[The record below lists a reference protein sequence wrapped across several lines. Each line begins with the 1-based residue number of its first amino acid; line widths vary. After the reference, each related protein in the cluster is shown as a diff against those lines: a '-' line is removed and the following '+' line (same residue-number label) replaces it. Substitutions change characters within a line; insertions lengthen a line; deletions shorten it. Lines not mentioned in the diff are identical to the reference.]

1 MFICCFFKQLKYCEK
16 LNSSFVQQS
25 LQPDSGP
32 QGPLAGEVQV
42 DKIHLDIQQY
52 WIYSVYTL
60 YHYRWRIKMT
70 TQMIVR
76 INPELKNKVN
86 SLAKSEGKSV
96 SEVVRELLED
106 YVKNR
111 DIGLYIDDLWQRIG
125 DKLTSRKIGPKDIQR
140 AIQEVRAK
148 K

>member
-1 MFICCFFKQLKYCEK
+1 
-16 LNSSFVQQS
+16 
-25 LQPDSGP
+25 
-32 QGPLAGEVQV
+32 
-42 DKIHLDIQQY
+42 
-52 WIYSVYTL
+52 
-60 YHYRWRIKMT
+60 MT

-86 SLAKSEGKSV
+86 SLAKAEGKSV

-125 DKLTSRKIGPKDIQR
+125 DKLISRKIGPKEIQR

>member
-1 MFICCFFKQLKYCEK
+1 
-16 LNSSFVQQS
+16 
-25 LQPDSGP
+25 
-32 QGPLAGEVQV
+32 
-42 DKIHLDIQQY
+42 
-52 WIYSVYTL
+52 
-60 YHYRWRIKMT
+60 MT

-86 SLAKSEGKSV
+86 SLAKAEGKSV

-125 DKLTSRKIGPKDIQR
+125 DKLVSRKVDPKEIQR
-140 AIQEVRAK
+140 AIQEVRK
-148 K
+148 RK

>member
-1 MFICCFFKQLKYCEK
+1 M
-16 LNSSFVQQS
+16 S
-25 LQPDSGP
+25 
-32 QGPLAGEVQV
+32 
-42 DKIHLDIQQY
+42 
-52 WIYSVYTL
+52 
-60 YHYRWRIKMT
+60 

-86 SLAKSEGKSV
+86 SLAKAEGKNV

-111 DIGLYIDDLWQRIG
+111 DISLYIDDLWQRIG
-125 DKLTSRKIGPKDIQR
+125 DKLVSRKLGPKEIQR

>member
-1 MFICCFFKQLKYCEK
+1 
-16 LNSSFVQQS
+16 
-25 LQPDSGP
+25 
-32 QGPLAGEVQV
+32 
-42 DKIHLDIQQY
+42 
-52 WIYSVYTL
+52 
-60 YHYRWRIKMT
+60 MT

-76 INPELKNKVN
+76 VNAELKNKVN
-86 SLAKSEGKSV
+86 TLAKAEGKSV

-111 DIGLYIDDLWQRIG
+111 DIGLYVDDLWQRIG
-125 DKLTSRKIGPKDIQR
+125 DKLISRKIGAKEIQR

>member
-1 MFICCFFKQLKYCEK
+1 M
-16 LNSSFVQQS
+16 S
-25 LQPDSGP
+25 
-32 QGPLAGEVQV
+32 
-42 DKIHLDIQQY
+42 
-52 WIYSVYTL
+52 
-60 YHYRWRIKMT
+60 

-86 SLAKSEGKSV
+86 TLAKAEGKSI
-96 SEVVRELLED
+96 SEVVRELLEE

-125 DKLTSRKIGPKDIQR
+125 DKLVNRKIGPKEIQR
-140 AIQEVRAK
+140 AIREVRTK

>member
-1 MFICCFFKQLKYCEK
+1 
-16 LNSSFVQQS
+16 
-25 LQPDSGP
+25 
-32 QGPLAGEVQV
+32 
-42 DKIHLDIQQY
+42 
-52 WIYSVYTL
+52 
-60 YHYRWRIKMT
+60 MT

-76 INPELKNKVN
+76 INPELKNQVN
-86 SLAKSEGKSV
+86 SLAKAEGKSV

-125 DKLTSRKIGPKDIQR
+125 DKLTSRKIGHKEIHR
-140 AIQEVRAK
+140 AIKEVRAK

>member
-1 MFICCFFKQLKYCEK
+1 
-16 LNSSFVQQS
+16 
-25 LQPDSGP
+25 
-32 QGPLAGEVQV
+32 
-42 DKIHLDIQQY
+42 
-52 WIYSVYTL
+52 
-60 YHYRWRIKMT
+60 MT

-86 SLAKSEGKSV
+86 SLAKAEGKSV

-125 DKLTSRKIGPKDIQR
+125 DKLVSRKVGSKEIQR

>member
-1 MFICCFFKQLKYCEK
+1 
-16 LNSSFVQQS
+16 
-25 LQPDSGP
+25 
-32 QGPLAGEVQV
+32 
-42 DKIHLDIQQY
+42 
-52 WIYSVYTL
+52 
-60 YHYRWRIKMT
+60 MT

-76 INPELKNKVN
+76 INPELKNQVN
-86 SLAKSEGKSV
+86 SLAKAEGKSV

-125 DKLTSRKIGPKDIQR
+125 DKLTSRKIGPKEINR
-140 AIQEVRAK
+140 AIKEVKTK

>member
-1 MFICCFFKQLKYCEK
+1 M
-16 LNSSFVQQS
+16 S
-25 LQPDSGP
+25 
-32 QGPLAGEVQV
+32 
-42 DKIHLDIQQY
+42 
-52 WIYSVYTL
+52 
-60 YHYRWRIKMT
+60 

-86 SLAKSEGKSV
+86 SLAKAEGKSV

-125 DKLTSRKIGPKDIQR
+125 DKLLSRKIGPKEIR
-140 AIQEVRAK
+140 HAIKEVRAK

>member
-1 MFICCFFKQLKYCEK
+1 
-16 LNSSFVQQS
+16 
-25 LQPDSGP
+25 
-32 QGPLAGEVQV
+32 
-42 DKIHLDIQQY
+42 
-52 WIYSVYTL
+52 
-60 YHYRWRIKMT
+60 
-70 TQMIVR
+70 MIVR

-86 SLAKSEGKSV
+86 NLAKAEGKSV

-125 DKLTSRKIGPKDIQR
+125 DKLISRKVGPQEIQR